1 MTIYHALSYK
11 PNRYLAFIL
20 TGIGLIGCAEPP
32 QQEGYTEQGGY
43 YVVFETNP
51 SPVVFKEYFDVTV
64 GVYESEKQDVLLDT
78 VDVLIDSTMPEH
90 QHGMNETPTQS
101 INPNGETVASGL
113 QWFMTG
119 TWQMEFYI
127 TDTDG
132 DGSTETAFFGMEC
145 CEE

>member
-1 MTIYHALSYK
+1 MTSIPTNSSWLLV
-11 PNRYLAFIL
+11 LAFIGTQL
-20 TGIGLIGCAEPP
+20 LACAEPP
-32 QQEGYTEQGGY
+32 LQEGYTEQGGY

-51 SPVVFKEYFDVTV
+51 APVVFKEYFDVTV
-64 GVYESEKQDVLLDT
+64 GVYESDKQEILLDT
-78 VDVLIDSTMPEH
+78 LDVLVDSTMPEH

-101 INPNGETVASGL
+101 VNTNGETVATGL

-132 DGSTETAFFGMEC
+132 DGSTETALFSMEC
-145 CEE
+145 CEQ